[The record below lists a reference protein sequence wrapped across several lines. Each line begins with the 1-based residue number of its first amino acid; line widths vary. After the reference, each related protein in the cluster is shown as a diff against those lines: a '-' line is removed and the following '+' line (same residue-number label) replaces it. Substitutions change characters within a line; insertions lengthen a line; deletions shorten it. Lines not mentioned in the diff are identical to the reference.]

1 MVIFQKNG
9 ILASHNLLIHKTAMD
24 RRVLVLNAD
33 YSAIS
38 LCTVPKAFL
47 LVYLDKAELI
57 ASSGNELLRTVRKN
71 YPMPSVIRLSR
82 YVNIPYKGIVLSR
95 HNIFKRDSNSCCY
108 CGTGKNLTLD
118 HVMPKS
124 RGGKTTWTNLTTAC
138 RRCNTKK
145 GNATPEEA
153 QMPLR
158 VKPFRPTFIMF
169 LREFDKSSEENWY
182 PYLSKKSGTSY

>member
-1 MVIFQKNG
+1 MG
-9 ILASHNLLIHKTAMD
+9 

-47 LVYLDKAELI
+47 LVYLDKAELV
-57 ASSGNELLRTVRKN
+57 ASSDSESLRTVSTN
-71 YPMPSVIRLSR
+71 YPMPSVIRLNR
-82 YVNIPYKGIVLSR
+82 YVNIPYKGVVLSR

-108 CGTGKNLTLD
+108 CGNRKDLTLD
-118 HVMPKS
+118 HVIPKS
-124 RGGKTTWTNLTTAC
+124 RGGKTTWTNLATAC

-153 QMPLR
+153 QMPLKI
-158 VKPFRPTFIMF
+158 KPFRPTFIMF
-169 LREFDKSSEENWY
+169 LREFDKSLEAKWY
-182 PYLSKKSGTSY
+182 PYLSKKSGPSY

>member
-1 MVIFQKNG
+1 M
-9 ILASHNLLIHKTAMD
+9 S

-57 ASSGNELLRTVRKN
+57 ASSDGNMLRTVNTN
-71 YPMPSVIRLSR
+71 YPMPSVIRLNK
-82 YVNIPYKGIVLSR
+82 YVSVPYKGVVLTR
-95 HNIFKRDSNSCCY
+95 QNIFKRDNNSCCY
-108 CGTGKNLTLD
+108 CGSKKDLTLD

-124 RGGKTTWTNLTTAC
+124 RGGKTSWTNLATAC

-145 GNATPEEA
+145 GNSTPEEA
-153 QMPLR
+153 QMPLS

-169 LREFDKSSEENWY
+169 LREFDKSSEAKWL
-182 PYLSKKSGTSY
+182 PYLSKKSSY